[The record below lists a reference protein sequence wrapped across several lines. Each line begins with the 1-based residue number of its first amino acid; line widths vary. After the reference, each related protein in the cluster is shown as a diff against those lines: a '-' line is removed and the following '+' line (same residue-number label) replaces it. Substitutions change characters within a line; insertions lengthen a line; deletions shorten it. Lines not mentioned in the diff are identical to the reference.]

1 MKDIKV
7 IFMGTPTFAVPVLE
21 SLIDSTNV
29 IMVVTQPDAYVG
41 RKHILT
47 ACPIKEVALNNNIE
61 VFTPT
66 KIRNEYQKIID
77 LKPDLIVTC
86 AYGQILPEE
95 ILNAPKIACIN
106 VHASLLPKLRGGAPI
121 HHAIIDGYDKTGI
134 TIMYMDKLMDNGDII
149 SQEETIIDI
158 NDTQKTLHDR
168 LSIMGSK
175 LLIKTLPSIINKTN
189 NKVKQDIKEVT
200 FGYNI
205 TKEDELINFNLT
217 TKEVYNKIRGLNDVP
232 GAYFKLDDNIIKV
245 YESKMSNKKGTPSII
260 SNIYKEGLGIYT
272 KDGEI
277 ILTKI
282 KPAGKKIMNAIDY
295 LNGKDKNK
303 LIGKKVNN

>member
-1 MKDIKV
+1 
-7 IFMGTPTFAVPVLE
+7 
-21 SLIDSTNV
+21 
-29 IMVVTQPDAYVG
+29 
-41 RKHILT
+41 
-47 ACPIKEVALNNNIE
+47 
-61 VFTPT
+61 
-66 KIRNEYQKIID
+66 
-77 LKPDLIVTC
+77 
-86 AYGQILPEE
+86 
-95 ILNAPKIACIN
+95 
-106 VHASLLPKLRGGAPI
+106 
-121 HHAIIDGYDKTGI
+121 
-134 TIMYMDKLMDNGDII
+134 MYMDKLMDNGDII

-189 NKVKQDIKEVT
+189 NRVKQDTKEVT

-217 TKEVYNKIRGLNDVP
+217 TKEVYNKIRGLNEMP

-282 KPAGKKIMNAIDY
+282 KPAGKKIMNAFDY